1 MNPAKW
7 GLRENGTKILSQLT
21 HRNNRRKIGLYG
33 GTFDPVHNGHVNVAE
48 QILRQYDLDEI
59 IFIPAARPPHK
70 QQTTASFPHRVAML
84 ERALEGKAG
93 FSISLIEAERTAP
106 SYTIDTLLELGA
118 RMAPYEPHLIIG
130 ADSFCEL
137 HLWYRYD
144 ELLSHADFIVAAR
157 PSFSFSRLI
166 KAVTRLPGSYEYHE
180 KKRVWEE
187 QHGRKIY
194 YFSGSEVSAS
204 STEIR
209 ERLFTGRSVSGL
221 LPPLVFEYIKQ
232 SGLYSASFDPD
243 QAFQQ

>member
-1 MNPAKW
+1 MQW
-7 GLRENGTKILSQLT
+7 GSRENGTKILSQLT
-21 HRNNRRKIGLYG
+21 HRNNSPKIGLYG
-33 GTFDPVHNGHVNVAE
+33 GTFDPVHNGHVSVAE

-70 QQTTASFPHRVAML
+70 RQTTASFPHRVAML
-84 ERALEGKAG
+84 ERALEGKPG

-144 ELLSHADFIVAAR
+144 ELLAGADFIVAAR
-157 PSFSFSRLI
+157 PSFSFPRLAR
-166 KAVTRLPGSYEYHE
+166 AVTRLPGSYEYLE
-180 KKRVWEE
+180 NERVWVEL
-187 QHGRKIY
+187 HGRKIY
-194 YFSGSEVSAS
+194 YFSGSEESAS

-209 ERLFTGRSVSGL
+209 EKLLAGRSVSGL
-221 LPPLVFEYIKQ
+221 LPPLVLEYIKQ
-232 SGLYSASFDPD
+232 FGLYSTSFKPE
-243 QAFQQ
+243 QTYIKK